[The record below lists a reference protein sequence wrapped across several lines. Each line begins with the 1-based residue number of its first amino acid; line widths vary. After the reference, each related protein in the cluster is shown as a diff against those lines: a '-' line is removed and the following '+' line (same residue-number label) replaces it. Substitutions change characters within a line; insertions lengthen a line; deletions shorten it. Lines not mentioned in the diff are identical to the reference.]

1 MKKITWA
8 FLLLFFINFS
18 GMAQDKELA
27 PVTGTVA
34 ITNVTIVPKPGER
47 IAKGTVLVRD
57 GLIEAVG
64 TNVKVP
70 PGARIVKADSMHLY
84 PGFILGLSHAGIKM
98 PENKEA
104 QNAKVEDPGNPPNEL
119 AGITPERKVYQYLS
133 MGEKSVADWR
143 EAGFTVAQIAPSGGM
158 LPGSTSIILLGG
170 NMDNP
175 IIKAETGLY
184 STFDGARR
192 MYPATVL
199 GVMAHYRQLYRQ
211 ADQAMNYSN
220 AFDEDPSGRKRPAK
234 NRTLEAFYPVIKNQ
248 VPVYFKTEEVL
259 EAQRA
264 MLLKKDLGFD
274 LVLTELKEG
283 WDLVEDV
290 KSTNSKVQ
298 FSLDLP
304 KWDEKKKDSSK
315 TENNSEEKTQ
325 LEKRKQEF
333 LKKYY
338 SQMADYAA
346 AGIPFSFSG
355 VDVKPQDV
363 QNKLQKIVENGLS
376 SDAALAALTTTP
388 ANQAGLGKSIGSV
401 EKGKLA
407 NLLISNKPYFEKDA
421 KIKYVMIEGKLYEYD
436 LKESKKP
443 DAEVMDIVSGEW
455 TYEAETPAGTMTGTI
470 SILKDEG
477 GDFSGTIYNSVT
489 GEEQTLRSI
498 QISGDVLSFAFSVTY
513 QSQNLDIETSLTIS
527 GESFEGF
534 MEIAGSGESFPVEGS
549 KVPAKSK

>member
-8 FLLLFFINFS
+8 FLLLLFINFS
-18 GMAQDKELA
+18 GLAQDKELA

-34 ITNVTIVPKPGER
+34 ITNVTIVPEPGKK
-47 IAKGTVLVRD
+47 IDKGTVLVKD

-64 TNVKVP
+64 ANVKVP

-119 AGITPERKVYQYLS
+119 AGITPERKVYQYLT
-133 MGEKSVADWR
+133 MGEKSVSDWR
-143 EAGFTVAQIAPSGGM
+143 EAGFTVAQTVPSGGM
-158 LPGSTSIILLGG
+158 LPGTTSLILLGG
-170 NMDNP
+170 NTDNP
-175 IIKAETGLY
+175 IMKAETGLY

-220 AFDEDPSGRKRPAK
+220 SFQEDPSGRKRPAK
-234 NRTLEAFYPVIKNQ
+234 NRTLEAFYPVVKKQI
-248 VPVYFKTEEVL
+248 PVFFQAEEVL
-259 EAQRA
+259 DAQRA

-290 KSTNSKVQ
+290 KSSNSRVQ

-304 KWDEKKKDSSK
+304 DWDEKKKDSAK
-315 TENNSEEKTQ
+315 TEKNSEEKTQ

-338 SQMADYAA
+338 SQMADYAS
-346 AGIPFSFSG
+346 AGIQFSFSG
-355 VDVKPQDV
+355 IDVKPQDV
-363 QNKLQKIVENGLS
+363 QKKLQKIVENGLS
-376 SDAALAALTTTP
+376 TDAALQALTTTP
-388 ANQAGLGKSIGSV
+388 AQQAGMEKSIGTV
-401 EKGKLA
+401 EAGKLA
-407 NLLISNKPYFEKDA
+407 NLLVSNKPYFEKDA

-455 TYEAETPAGTMTGTI
+455 TFEADTPAGTMTGTI

-477 GDFSGTIYNSVT
+477 GDFSGSIYNSVT
-489 GEEQTLRSI
+489 GEEKSLRNI
-498 QISGDVLSFAFSVTY
+498 RISEDVLSFAFSVTY
-513 QSQNLDIETSLTIS
+513 QSQNMDIETSLTIS

-534 MEIAGSGESFPVEGS
+534 MEIAGSGESFPVEGN
-549 KVPAKSK
+549 KVPSKSK